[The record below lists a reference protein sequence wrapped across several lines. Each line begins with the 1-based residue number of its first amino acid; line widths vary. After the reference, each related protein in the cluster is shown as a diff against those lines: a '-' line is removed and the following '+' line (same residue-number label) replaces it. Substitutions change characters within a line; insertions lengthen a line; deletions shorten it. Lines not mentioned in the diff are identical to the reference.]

1 MSAGNVAASW
11 SAVIDRP
18 YSESKLKIEDYK
30 FKIKRNI
37 EYRRCEIDMTNLRS
51 TTERL
56 RPTERKASSLEFG
69 ISNLEFRNHFAT
81 LLSARV
87 PAVRRGAQDLYEIP
101 IALKGRW
108 VKGGREFSITSRDLE
123 AMARNFEKRKNDQVV
138 IDYEHASEA
147 PEVALGGPV
156 PAAGWIHELGFRVSG
171 LGVREKSAG
180 LGAQGSASGQGEFRA
195 PEPRTPDTGHR
206 LLYALVEW
214 TKEALG
220 LIKSGAYRFF
230 SPSIDWNYRDK
241 ATGEPQGATLTSG
254 ALTNHPFLE
263 ELPPIM
269 LTDLVADR
277 VIGSSSHRAIRHS
290 EPLACHSER
299 SEESRSGFSMTRSS
313 DHPPALCAAN
323 GITRLTALPA
333 LEGETE
339 MKQLTLKK
347 LDDGPHA
354 GHHGVFDEDE
364 PLGFIDAGEFADYA
378 QQHLDGGADA
388 PNGTEDASTDCPS
401 QKLAERLGVAP
412 STTFDEIRR
421 RLEAV
426 DQAQG
431 TEAGG
436 RAVLLS
442 EAVKSGVLDNARAA
456 ALAREGR
463 ITLADYIAAQEA
475 EKRLDEAVRAGKILP
490 RDRKFFFRDA
500 LERPREFDDY
510 VKRAV
515 PSVRLGSVGLGS
527 TAELSV
533 DDEVRVRTERLVAE
547 EHLSYSKALKK
558 ALASDRELDRRYR
571 AAHRRR
577 LLGDIDSEAAGITQ

>member
-11 SAVIDRP
+11 SAVIDRR
-18 YSESKLKIEDYK
+18 YSESKLKIEDHK

-37 EYRRCEIDMTNLRS
+37 EHRRCEIDMTNLRS
-51 TTERL
+51 TSERL
-56 RPTERKASSLEFG
+56 TSASEHLRPTTERKASSLECG
-69 ISNLEFRNHFAT
+69 ISNLEFRSHFAT

-87 PAVRRGAQDLYEIP
+87 PAVRRGAQELYEIP
-101 IALKGRW
+101 IALTGSW

-123 AMARNFEKRKNDQVV
+123 TMARNFEKRKNDQVV

-195 PEPRTPDTGHR
+195 PEPRTPNPGHR

-214 TKEALG
+214 TKEALE

-269 LTDLVADR
+269 LTDLAADR

-323 GITRLTALPA
+323 GITRFTALPA
-333 LEGETE
+333 L
-339 MKQLTLKK
+339 
-347 LDDGPHA
+347 
-354 GHHGVFDEDE
+354 V
-364 PLGFIDAGEFADYA
+364 
-378 QQHLDGGADA
+378 
-388 PNGTEDASTDCPS
+388 
-401 QKLAERLGVAP
+401 
-412 STTFDEIRR
+412 
-421 RLEAV
+421 
-426 DQAQG
+426 
-431 TEAGG
+431 
-436 RAVLLS
+436 
-442 EAVKSGVLDNARAA
+442 
-456 ALAREGR
+456 
-463 ITLADYIAAQEA
+463 
-475 EKRLDEAVRAGKILP
+475 
-490 RDRKFFFRDA
+490 
-500 LERPREFDDY
+500 
-510 VKRAV
+510 
-515 PSVRLGSVGLGS
+515 
-527 TAELSV
+527 
-533 DDEVRVRTERLVAE
+533 
-547 EHLSYSKALKK
+547 
-558 ALASDRELDRRYR
+558 
-571 AAHRRR
+571 
-577 LLGDIDSEAAGITQ
+577 

>member
-1 MSAGNVAASW
+1 
-11 SAVIDRP
+11 
-18 YSESKLKIEDYK
+18 
-30 FKIKRNI
+30 
-37 EYRRCEIDMTNLRS
+37 MTNSRS
-51 TTERL
+51 TTESEVSKSKFRVSNFEF
-56 RPTERKASSLEFG
+56 RASNS
-69 ISNLEFRNHFAT
+69 EFRNHFAT
-81 LLSARV
+81 LLSASV
-87 PAVRRGAQDLYEIP
+87 PAVRRGAQELYEIP
-101 IALKGRW
+101 IALTGRW
-108 VKGGREFSITSRDLE
+108 VKGGREFSITSADLE

-156 PAAGWIHELGFRVSG
+156 PAAGWIHELQVSG
-171 LGVREKSAG
+171 VRC
-180 LGAQGSASGQGEFRA
+180 QVSGKPK
-195 PEPRTPDTGHR
+195 PETWNLKPGTFLT
-206 LLYALVEW
+206 ALVEW
-214 TKEALG
+214 TKEALE

-241 ATGEPQGATLTSG
+241 ATGAPQGATLTSG

-269 LTDLVADR
+269 LTDLSLLAGNSKLDNR
-277 VIGSSSHRAIRHS
+277 NSKLENRGSKLALLPSFDFRASSFGKGKG
-290 EPLACHSER
+290 EK
-299 SEESRSGFSMTRSS
+299 SMKKLS
-313 DHPPALCAAN
+313 
-323 GITRLTALPA
+323 
-333 LEGETE
+333 
-339 MKQLTLKK
+339 LKK
-347 LDDGPHA
+347 LEDGPHA
-354 GHHGVFDEDE
+354 GHHGVFEEDA

-378 QQHLDGGADA
+378 AQHLDGAADA
-388 PNGTEDASTDCPS
+388 ANGNGTEDASTDCPD
-401 QKLAERLGVAP
+401 QKLAERIGVAP
-412 STTFDEIRR
+412 STTFGEIRR
-421 RLEAV
+421 RLEAA
-426 DQAQG
+426 DEAEKMG
-431 TEAGG
+431 ADGSEAGG

-475 EKRLDEAVRAGKILP
+475 EKRLEEAVRAGKVLP

-500 LERPREFDDY
+500 LDRPREFDDY

-527 TAELSV
+527 GAELSV
-533 DDEVRVRTERLVAE
+533 DEEVRVRTERLVTE

>member
-1 MSAGNVAASW
+1 MNASAHA
-11 SAVIDRP
+11 IH
-18 YSESKLKIEDYK
+18 
-30 FKIKRNI
+30 
-37 EYRRCEIDMTNLRS
+37 
-51 TTERL
+51 TT
-56 RPTERKASSLEFG
+56 KQ
-69 ISNLEFRNHFAT
+69 IEFRNHFAT
-81 LLSARV
+81 LLSASV
-87 PAVRRGAQDLYEIP
+87 PAVRRGGQELYEIP
-101 IALKGRW
+101 IALTGRW
-108 VKGGREFSITSRDLE
+108 VKGGREFSITSGDLE
-123 AMARNFEKRKNDQVV
+123 AMARNFDKRKNDQVV

-156 PAAGWIHELGFRVSG
+156 PAAGWIHALSIGRS
-171 LGVREKSAG
+171 
-180 LGAQGSASGQGEFRA
+180 
-195 PEPRTPDTGHR
+195 GHR
-206 LLYALVEW
+206 VIGSLKKEGNGSMTQSLNGSILCALVEW
-214 TKEALG
+214 TKEALE

-230 SPSIDWNYRDK
+230 SPAIDWNYRDK

-269 LTDLVADR
+269 LTDLSLVPRPLSLAKDQGRRTKDERVAT
-277 VIGSSSHRAIRHS
+277 V
-290 EPLACHSER
+290 
-299 SEESRSGFSMTRSS
+299 SGFLTVGVSRPQRAHGQSQDELTVATT
-313 DHPPALCAAN
+313 PALQ
-323 GITRLTALPA
+323 
-333 LEGETE
+333 GEKP
-339 MKQLTLKK
+339 MKKLSLKK
-347 LDDGPHA
+347 LEDGPHA

-364 PLGFIDAGEFADYA
+364 PLGFIDADEFADYA
-378 QQHLDGGADA
+378 RQHLDDGAADA
-388 PNGTEDASTDCPS
+388 ANGNGNGTEDASTDCPD
-401 QKLAERLGVAP
+401 QKLAERIGVAP

-421 RLEAV
+421 RLEAA

-463 ITLADYIAAQEA
+463 ITLGDYIAAQEA
-475 EKRLDEAVRAGKILP
+475 EKKLDEAVRSGKVLP

-527 TAELSV
+527 GAELSV
-533 DDEVRVRTERLVAE
+533 DEEVRVRTERLVTE

>member
-1 MSAGNVAASW
+1 M
-11 SAVIDRP
+11 
-18 YSESKLKIEDYK
+18 
-30 FKIKRNI
+30 
-37 EYRRCEIDMTNLRS
+37 
-51 TTERL
+51 
-56 RPTERKASSLEFG
+56 
-69 ISNLEFRNHFAT
+69 
-81 LLSARV
+81 
-87 PAVRRGAQDLYEIP
+87 
-101 IALKGRW
+101 
-108 VKGGREFSITSRDLE
+108 KGGREFSITSDDLE

-156 PAAGWIHELGFRVSG
+156 PAAGWIHELQVSG
-171 LGVREKSAG
+171 VRC
-180 LGAQGSASGQGEFRA
+180 QVSGKPK
-195 PEPRTPDTGHR
+195 PETWNLKPGTFLT
-206 LLYALVEW
+206 ALVEW

-378 QQHLDGGADA
+378 AQNLDGAADA
-388 PNGTEDASTDCPS
+388 ANGNGTEDASTDCPD
-401 QKLAERLGVAP
+401 QKLAERIGVAP

-421 RLEAV
+421 RLEAA
-426 DQAQG
+426 DQVQG

-558 ALASDRELDRRYR
+558 ALASDRDLDRRYR

>member
-1 MSAGNVAASW
+1 
-11 SAVIDRP
+11 
-18 YSESKLKIEDYK
+18 
-30 FKIKRNI
+30 
-37 EYRRCEIDMTNLRS
+37 MTNLRS
-51 TTERL
+51 TTES
-56 RPTERKASSLEFG
+56 EVSNSEFRVSNFKFRA
-69 ISNLEFRNHFAT
+69 SNLEFRNHFAT
-81 LLSARV
+81 LLSGNVQAI
-87 PAVRRGAQDLYEIP
+87 RRGGKEFYEIP
-101 IALKGRW
+101 IALTGRW
-108 VKGGREFSITSRDLE
+108 VKGGREFSITSDDLA

-156 PAAGWIHELGFRVSG
+156 PAAGWIHELSLVPGPSSFA
-171 LGVREKSAG
+171 KDN
-180 LGAQGSASGQGEFRA
+180 GQ
-195 PEPRTPDTGHR
+195 RTRDT
-206 LLYALVEW
+206 LTALVEW
-214 TKEALG
+214 TKEAFG

-230 SPSIDWNYRDK
+230 SPAIDWNYRDK
-241 ATGEPQGATLTSG
+241 ATGAPQGATLTSG

-269 LTDLVADR
+269 LTDLSLVPRPLSLAKDKGPRTKDALADTTR
-277 VIGSSSHRAIRHS
+277 PYLDQ
-290 EPLACHSER
+290 PLTSACT
-299 SEESRSGFSMTRSS
+299 GY
-313 DHPPALCAAN
+313 
-323 GITRLTALPA
+323 
-333 LEGETE
+333 EGEE
-339 MKQLTLKK
+339 AMKQLSLKR

-364 PLGFIDAGEFADYA
+364 PLGFVDAGEFADYA
-378 QQHLDGGADA
+378 AQQLDGAADA
-388 PNGTEDASTDCPS
+388 ANGNGTEDASTDCPG

-421 RLEAV
+421 RLEAA

-431 TEAGG
+431 AEAGG

-475 EKRLDEAVRAGKILP
+475 EKKLDEAVRAGKVLP

-527 TAELSV
+527 GAELSV

>member
-1 MSAGNVAASW
+1 M
-11 SAVIDRP
+11 I
-18 YSESKLKIEDYK
+18 
-30 FKIKRNI
+30 
-37 EYRRCEIDMTNLRS
+37 TS
-51 TTERL
+51 TRAK
-56 RPTERKASSLEFG
+56 RPT
-69 ISNLEFRNHFAT
+69 
-81 LLSARV
+81 
-87 PAVRRGAQDLYEIP
+87 
-101 IALKGRW
+101 
-108 VKGGREFSITSRDLE
+108 
-123 AMARNFEKRKNDQVV
+123 
-138 IDYEHASEA
+138 
-147 PEVALGGPV
+147 
-156 PAAGWIHELGFRVSG
+156 GWIHELSLVPGPSSFA
-171 LGVREKSAG
+171 KDN
-180 LGAQGSASGQGEFRA
+180 GQ
-195 PEPRTPDTGHR
+195 RTRDT
-206 LLYALVEW
+206 LTALVEW
-214 TKEALG
+214 TKEAFG

-230 SPSIDWNYRDK
+230 SPAIDWNYRDK
-241 ATGEPQGATLTSG
+241 ATGAPQGATLTSG

-269 LTDLVADR
+269 LTDLSLVPRPLSLAKDKGPRTKDALADTTR
-277 VIGSSSHRAIRHS
+277 PYLDQ
-290 EPLACHSER
+290 PLTSACT
-299 SEESRSGFSMTRSS
+299 GY
-313 DHPPALCAAN
+313 
-323 GITRLTALPA
+323 
-333 LEGETE
+333 EGEE
-339 MKQLTLKK
+339 AMKQLSLKR

-364 PLGFIDAGEFADYA
+364 PLGFVDAGEFADYA
-378 QQHLDGGADA
+378 AQQLDGAADA
-388 PNGTEDASTDCPS
+388 ANGNGTEDASTDCPG

-421 RLEAV
+421 RLEAA

-431 TEAGG
+431 AEAGG

-475 EKRLDEAVRAGKILP
+475 EKKLDEAVRAGKVLP

-527 TAELSV
+527 GAELSV
-533 DDEVRVRTERLVAE
+533 DEEVRVRTERLVAE